1 LPIFADPEDAGRRD
15 VLIATVARFDR
26 AVFAPPVCATQS
38 LACGVYTYE
47 AVLQPVNPWSRV
59 VMEVAVG
66 TAANAPVFNA
76 PLGEGLM
83 PCEPSATIGT
93 LSVAPGSA
101 AVARPASEPNS
112 VSEVPHD
119 VPKTDTGMPAPGYG
133 IPPPPPPEYCGM
145 FKTPALNVA
154 GPLEPAVVMDW
165 TGTCVVEGVPLICV
179 KGIEGKSAATR
190 AHGANAVAVPQ
201 VPITSWLVCPVAAAR
216 ASTGV
221 VVELVTLGVSQL
233 SHEPVEKLST
243 VARDVPHVGQLIV
256 LPLTTIGDDP
266 V

>member
-1 LPIFADPEDAGRRD
+1 VIEAAVGVAVNAAVPSPFDPATSVPIIAEVSDPLGK
-15 VLIATVARFDR
+15 VCIPVQ
-26 AVFAPPVCATQS
+26 VFAFPRVR
-38 LACGVYTYE
+38 
-47 AVLQPVNPWSRV
+47 SRC
-59 VMEVAVG
+59 VA
-66 TAANAPVFNA
+66 
-76 PLGEGLM
+76 E
-83 PCEPSATIGT
+83 
-93 LSVAPGSA
+93 
-101 AVARPASEPNS
+101 
-112 VSEVPHD
+112 D
-119 VPKTDTGMPAPGYG
+119 VPPTVNVLFGEV
-133 IPPPPPPEYCGM
+133 IVSPPLPPEYCGM

-201 VPITSWLVCPVAAAR
+201 VPMTSWLVCPVAAAR

-256 LPLTTIGDDP
+256 VPLTTIGDDP